1 MYINTQEWALTPDYC
16 GNITYT
22 VIDLNTNASPFSS
35 KIFDVAYLIWI
46 HTNDP
51 QYVGVYNLR
60 VTAEVD
66 SRPEITSVYED
77 VSVTVI
83 DSCTTSII

>member
-1 MYINTQEWALTPDYC
+1 MDINTQEWALTPDYC
-16 GNITYT
+16 GNITYN
-22 VIDLNTNASPFSS
+22 VIDLATNLSPISS
-35 KIFDVAYLIWI
+35 KIYNTGYLIWI
-46 HTNDP
+46 QTNDP

-66 SRPEITSVYED
+66 SRPEIAAVSED